1 MSHRNLSQFTPTTPS
16 LLQLPAGSVTR
27 TIRVLAPT
35 RDTLE
40 SLLSLKPLSSSLSH
54 APLVLSFPTW
64 SIKLKFSFPHLPIC
78 PLNHTTVKIQIRA
91 SQPSGTPRIWRLK
104 SKLPC
109 LPQQGSEALSL
120 LFPLLALLLC
130 CVQHWPHHTVVG
142 CAVPAARP
150 YSPGPS

>member
-27 TIRVLAPT
+27 TVRVLAPT

-40 SLLSLKPLSSSLSH
+40 SLLSLKPLSSSLRPC
-54 APLVLSFPTW
+54 PLGLV
-64 SIKLKFSFPHLPIC
+64 FSYLEHQTQVFC
-78 PLNHTTVKIQIRA
+78 PLNHTTVKTQIRA
-91 SQPSGTPRIWRLK
+91 SQPSGTPRIWRL
-104 SKLPC
+104 PC
-109 LPQQGSEALSL
+109 SLSRASEALSL
-120 LFPLLALLLC
+120 LFPLHALLLC
-130 CVQHWPHHTVVG
+130 CLRLWPHHTVVG

>member
-91 SQPSGTPRIWRLK
+91 SQPSGAPRIWRL
-104 SKLPC
+104 PC
-109 LPQQGSEALSL
+109 SLSRASEALSL
-120 LFPLLALLLC
+120 LFPLPALLLC
-130 CVQHWPHHTVVG
+130 CVRHWPHHTVVG
-142 CAVPAARP
+142 CAVPAACP